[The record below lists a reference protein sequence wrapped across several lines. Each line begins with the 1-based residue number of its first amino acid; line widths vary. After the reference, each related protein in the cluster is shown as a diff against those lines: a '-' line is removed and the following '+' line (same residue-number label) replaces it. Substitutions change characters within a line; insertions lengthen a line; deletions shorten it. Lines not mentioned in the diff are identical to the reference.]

1 MSLFSVFNTAGSA
14 LNAETVR
21 LNTTASNLANA
32 ESVNGDP
39 SKNIRVL
46 VDKRNVEVVIKGGS
60 IIDFDEQELDARWS
74 HPERVMTYS
83 LDDLTYDTVYGD
95 GPPVGHEVPMWTRDQ
110 GKDIATDLRKR
121 ELDARAV
128 VDA

>member
-1 MSLFSVFNTAGSA
+1 MYADLIV
-14 LNAETVR
+14 
-21 LNTTASNLANA
+21 
-32 ESVNGDP
+32 VNGDP

-46 VDKRNVEVVIKGGS
+46 VDKRNIEVVIKGGS
-60 IIDFDEQELDARWS
+60 VVDFDEEELDTRWS

-83 LDDLTYDTVYGD
+83 LDELTYDTVFGD
-95 GPPVGHEVPMWTRDQ
+95 GPPVGHEVPMWTMAE
-110 GKDIATDLRKR
+110 GKDLASDLRKR